1 MEPSSSTTSEIT
13 ATGSN
18 PAKMSSSTEASLHC
32 AAVVR
37 LGVFK
42 FAAASERF
50 CCCQGDAVACG
61 IQILYASH
69 TGEDVQVVENGD
81 VEMSQFKDGN
91 HMLF

>member
-1 MEPSSSTTSEIT
+1 M
-13 ATGSN
+13 TGK
-18 PAKMSSSTEASLHC
+18 PP
-32 AAVVR
+32 
-37 LGVFK
+37 VFVPYDSIDPQHQPK
-42 FAAASERF
+42 IMILKSMIS
-50 CCCQGDAVACG
+50 CPVKVHQG